1 MQNIVLHAEDY
12 MSSTRLIQFRNGIA
26 DDCMEYRNS
35 WGGASRIWDSIWSKY
50 GTPKHEYDNWLTA
63 ATDGRLWKL
72 WETEEFSESEKL
84 VYLFTCDNALV
95 AKEDFAK
102 LAIALRDFAA
112 KYPPKGVC
120 HLGAWADFLEASTA
134 EAIGLHA
141 TTVTENPW
149 FGWDEEKDESEP
161 YDITKGDKHWWI
173 GDRIKESAE
182 AV

>member
-1 MQNIVLHAEDY
+1 MGWRIENMGFHLEQI
-12 MSSTRLIQFRNGIA
+12 
-26 DDCMEYRNS
+26 RNS
-35 WGGASRIWDSIWSKY
+35 KARIRQLVDR
-50 GTPKHEYDNWLTA
+50 

-149 FGWDEEKDESEP
+149 FGWDE
-161 YDITKGDKHWWI
+161 
-173 GDRIKESAE
+173 
-182 AV
+182 